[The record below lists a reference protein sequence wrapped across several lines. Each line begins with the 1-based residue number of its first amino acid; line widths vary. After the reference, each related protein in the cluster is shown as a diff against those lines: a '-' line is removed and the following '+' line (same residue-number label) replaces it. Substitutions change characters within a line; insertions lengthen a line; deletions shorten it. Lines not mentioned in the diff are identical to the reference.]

1 MRGPSVQQNMQG
13 VIYGSTYLGHEKK
26 IILPSKSISFFKS
39 TNKNPN
45 EISESHQVKTSDEL
59 KCFKNVN

>member
-1 MRGPSVQQNMQG
+1 MQQNMQS
-13 VIYGSTYLGHEKK
+13 VIYGSTHLGQKK
-26 IILPSKSISFFKS
+26 NILSFFITFKGS
-39 TNKNPN
+39 NKYPN